1 MAEFVFDTDDLTE
14 EEQKKLAA
22 ALAPVAEAEAPLTV
36 ELIKVDEDRIKALNA
51 SFRGVDAVTDV
62 LSFPSMNGILGERL
76 KVEEHE
82 EDFDG
87 ETLFWGS
94 VVICE
99 KRARE
104 QAQEYAHSFE
114 REFFYLT
121 VHGVL
126 HCLGYDH
133 MNEEDKRAM
142 RAKEEE
148 VMARMNLCEE

>member
-1 MAEFVFDTDDLTE
+1 MAKFLFDTDDLTE
-14 EEQKKLAA
+14 EEQKKLAC
-22 ALAPVAEAEAPLTV
+22 ALAPVAEAEVPLTV
-36 ELIKVDEDRIKALNA
+36 EVMKVDEDRIKSLNA
-51 SFRGVDAVTDV
+51 SFRNVDAVTDV
-62 LSFPSMNGILGERL
+62 LSFPSMSDILGESL
-76 KVEEHE
+76 KAEEHE

-87 ETLFWGS
+87 ESLFLGS
-94 VVICE
+94 VVVCE

-104 QAQEYAHSFE
+104 QAQEYGHSFE

-133 MNEEDKRAM
+133 MNDEEKRVM

-148 VMARMNLCEE
+148 VMSRMNLGIE

>member
-87 ETLFWGS
+87 ETLFLGS